1 MTAALLASLPTLV
14 LFIIFQKQFVRGIAL
29 TGMKG

>member
-1 MTAALLASLPTLV
+1 MAAALVISLPTLI